1 MKGEKV
7 MKTKFMKLIIA
18 AVVLMAGVFIFSGK
32 EFISAGSSVVYAA
45 PDDKKDDKTT
55 ESGNGDGETINE
67 DAVKDI
73 NDMSVTMD
81 SNGKMTT
88 SFDGQ
93 SDSSKTWNTIFK
105 KYRIAIVGI
114 AGILT
119 LTFIVL
125 FLINFFKVGAA
136 SDNPVE
142 RRKALI
148 GVLWTGL
155 AAAGSG
161 SVTLICALFW
171 NALK

>member
-1 MKGEKV
+1 

-32 EFISAGSSVVYAA
+32 GFISAGPSVVYAA
-45 PDDKKDDKTT
+45 PDDKDEKTT
-55 ESGNGDGETINE
+55 ESGSGTGETVDE
-67 DAVKDI
+67 DKIKDI

-93 SDSSKTWNTIFK
+93 SDSSKTWNTIFN
-105 KYRIAIVGI
+105 KYRVAIVGI
-114 AGILT
+114 AGVLT

-148 GVLWTGL
+148 GVLWTGI

>member
-1 MKGEKV
+1 

-18 AVVLMAGVFIFSGK
+18 AVVLMAGVVIFSGK
-32 EFISAGSSVVYAA
+32 GFISAGPSVVYAA

-55 ESGNGDGETINE
+55 ESGNNGEGETIDE
-67 DAVKDI
+67 DAVKDL
-73 NDMSVTMD
+73 NDLSVTMD
-81 SNGKMTT
+81 GNGKMTT

-93 SDSSKTWNTIFK
+93 SDSTKTWNTIFK

-114 AGILT
+114 AGVLT